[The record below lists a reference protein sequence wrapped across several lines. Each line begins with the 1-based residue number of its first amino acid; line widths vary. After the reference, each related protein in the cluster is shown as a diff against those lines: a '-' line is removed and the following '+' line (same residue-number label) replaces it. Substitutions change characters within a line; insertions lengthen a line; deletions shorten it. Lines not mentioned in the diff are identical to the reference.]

1 MSTIKQIIAE
11 MDALAEIDMVDDFE
25 VPPVVGDVSIGATD
39 TLEAKTKISRALD
52 VLIKAVED
60 FKNETITDIEF
71 IGDNTLL
78 ASIEGLDEEIKSIQQ
93 NLVSMGA
100 IAEPAP
106 IIAPEEPMETELN
119 VEPIESDEEVSEDEN
134 DEDDEDDEDFIFDD
148 EAELD
153 LFGDEEDEE

>member
-1 MSTIKQIIAE
+1 MTSIKQIIAE
-11 MDALAEIDMVDDFE
+11 IEALAEIDMVDDFE
-25 VPPVVGDVSIGATD
+25 VPPVVGEVSVGATD

-100 IAEPAP
+100 VVEPAP
-106 IIAPEEPMETELN
+106 MEVPAEPMDADF
-119 VEPIESDEEVSEDEN
+119 EPVESDEDVITDEEDE
-134 DEDDEDDEDFIFDD
+134 EDDDFIFDD

-153 LFGDEEDEE
+153 LFGDEEDEEDEE